1 MLRKIGVGGIMG
13 LKLAGMFGKGS
24 VKNLQY
30 FVIIIKSNDLQK

>member
-24 VKNLQY
+24 VKVLQNY
-30 FVIIIKSNDLQK
+30 VIIL